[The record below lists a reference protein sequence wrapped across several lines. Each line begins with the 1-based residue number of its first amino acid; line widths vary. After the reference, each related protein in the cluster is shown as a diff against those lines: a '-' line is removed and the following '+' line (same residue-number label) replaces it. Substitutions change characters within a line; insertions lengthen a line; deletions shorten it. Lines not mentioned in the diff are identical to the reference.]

1 MTYPGSDLL
10 PSVERLLA
18 RAGALEGVG
27 DVDAREMSG
36 LPVFQTAAW
45 KRSIAEFLRWS
56 GTTPDTSSSSSV
68 FRLMLDHGPA
78 GARALFDAYRHDRLE
93 RSRNYEEADAEL
105 EAVRTIV
112 NMAAHWLHLI
122 DWDLHAAPRLSAEEF
137 QLRRRARG
145 NGFGTG
151 DGPGAER
158 ADRRFSEAVEKL
170 LRHGG
175 AGPDGGVRHIGARP
189 AAAPVYPP
197 DLARTALWKRAD
209 ES

>member
-1 MTYPGSDLL
+1 MTDRPSELL

-18 RAGALEGVG
+18 RAGALEPAA
-27 DVDAREMSG
+27 DVDPREICR

-56 GTTPDTSSSSSV
+56 GTTPDPLSSSSV
-68 FRLMLDHGPA
+68 FRLMLNYGPA
-78 GARALFDAYRHDRLE
+78 GARALFEAYRHDRLE
-93 RSRNYEEADAEL
+93 RGRLFEEADAEL

-112 NMAAHWLHLI
+112 NMAAHWVHAI

-137 QLRRRARG
+137 RLRHRAGG

-158 ADRRFSEAVEKL
+158 ADPRFSDAVERL
-170 LRHGG
+170 LRDGGDG
-175 AGPDGGVRHIGARP
+175 AGRGAPRP
-189 AAAPVYPP
+189 AAPVYPP
-197 DLARTALWKRAD
+197 DLARTALWKRPD